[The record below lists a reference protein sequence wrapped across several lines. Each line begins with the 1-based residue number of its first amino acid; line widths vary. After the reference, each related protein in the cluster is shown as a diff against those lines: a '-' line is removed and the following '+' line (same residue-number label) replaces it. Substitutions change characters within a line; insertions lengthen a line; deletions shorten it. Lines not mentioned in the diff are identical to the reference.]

1 MREMS
6 GSLRVAEEVR
16 RILVRT
22 ARLPMPPEEIAL
34 DTPLSGGGLEL
45 ASLELM
51 EVVLALEERF
61 GVEVP
66 DDVLPRLNSVR
77 AIAAFVEEARRG

>member
-1 MREMS
+1 MPPLPSTED
-6 GSLRVAEEVR
+6 EVR
-16 RILVRT
+16 RIVVRT
-22 ARLPMPPEEIAL
+22 ARLPVAPETIDPEA
-34 DTPLSGGGLEL
+34 PLHGGGLDL

-51 EVVLALEERF
+51 EVVLALEEHF

-66 DDVLPRLNSVR
+66 DDALGRLNSVR